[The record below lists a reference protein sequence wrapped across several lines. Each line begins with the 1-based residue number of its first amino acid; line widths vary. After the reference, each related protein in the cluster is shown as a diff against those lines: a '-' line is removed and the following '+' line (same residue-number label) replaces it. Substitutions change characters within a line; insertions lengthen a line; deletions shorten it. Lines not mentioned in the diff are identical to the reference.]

1 MGETRRASA
10 FIEKDRTDRPA
21 MECRHRKSDGSTH
34 AFYLVEFPLFD
45 DDGNRMIA
53 GLPRFCR
60 QAVETVRKDDAGGEA
75 FPYIGGDIAF
85 DDGFITLWLMFFRRR
100 NAVSQVPSLVK
111 NKRPVV
117 SLSNRPTGNKRL
129 PRYRRGKRSR
139 TVCDTLSSVADTTPA
154 AYRA

>member
-1 MGETRRASA
+1 
-10 FIEKDRTDRPA
+10 
-21 MECRHRKSDGSTH
+21 MESRHRKPYGSAH

-85 DDGFITLWLMFFRRR
+85 DDGFITLWLMFFGD
-100 NAVSQVPSLVK
+100 VMP
-111 NKRPVV
+111 
-117 SLSNRPTGNKRL
+117 
-129 PRYRRGKRSR
+129 
-139 TVCDTLSSVADTTPA
+139 
-154 AYRA
+154 